1 MSPAGLD
8 GPLTDALVGT
18 RRFFTRSEVSDD
30 KRSIHA
36 TGGRSGDA
44 FYRDRWSHDK
54 VVRSTHGVNCTG
66 SCSWKVYVKDG
77 IITWE
82 AQQTDYPSTGADR
95 PEYEPRGCPRGAA
108 FSWYTYSPTRV
119 RYPYVRGV
127 LLEMYR
133 EAKRAVGGDP
143 VVAWASVVQDP
154 EKAKRYKSARGK
166 GGLVRSTW
174 EEVVEIIA
182 AAHVYT
188 VKRWGPDR
196 IAGFSPIPAMSPVSY
211 ASGARFLELIGAPM
225 LSFYDWYADLPNASP
240 QMFGDQTDVPESGD
254 WWDAGYLIMWGS
266 NVPMTRT
273 PDAHWMTE
281 ARYRGQKVVAVS
293 PDYAENV
300 KFADEW
306 VASAPGTDGALAM
319 AMGHVILK
327 EFFVD
332 QQVDFFTDYNQ
343 KYTDLPFLVALEPDT
358 TDAGSDTAAD
368 GPAYRPGKY
377 LVAGDLDIPEATSE
391 NAMWKPAAARRRAPA
406 RSPSRRARSASATA
420 RRAGASGTSTSGRS
434 SRCSPCT
441 APPPRRRESCCRAST
456 PTTARSRTC
465 RGRPDGALAMAMG
478 HVILK
483 EFFVDQQVDFFTDYN
498 QKYTDLPF
506 LVALE
511 PATTDA
517 GAAAPGDGTASG
529 DEPLTYRPGKYLVA
543 GDLDIPE
550 STSENALWKPAL
562 IDGRTGEVA
571 IPQGSIGFRYGE
583 ESWGKWNLDL
593 GDIEPVLTLH
603 GTTTETARITLPRF
617 DSYDGRVAHVTRGV
631 PVRRIGGRLVTTV
644 LDLMLAQYGVGRP
657 GMPGTW
663 PADYDD
669 PSTPATPAWQEEIT
683 SVPAE
688 QVVRLA
694 REWAQNAIDT
704 TGRGMILMGAGTN
717 HWFHSDQI
725 YRAMLVLTTI
735 TGCQG
740 RNGGGWAHY
749 VGQEKV
755 RPIMGFQHMAFALDW
770 QRPPRHMNQ
779 TAYWYVNTSQY
790 RYDTFTADDVDAGTG
805 VFAGKGVMDLLAQSV
820 RLGWTPSYPTF
831 DRSSLDLADEAEAAG
846 VAPADYV
853 VDQLKSG
860 ALKFA
865 VEDPEAEENHPRIL
879 SLWRANLLGSS
890 AKGNEY
896 FLKHLLG
903 TDNAVTAEQ
912 APPDKRPQG
921 IAWPDDVPEGKL
933 DLLMTIDFRMTSS
946 TLFSDVVLPA
956 ATWYE
961 KHDIN
966 TTDMH
971 PFVHSFNPAIAP
983 PWQSK
988 TDWEAWKA
996 VARKF
1001 SELAVDHLGTRRD
1014 VVAKP
1019 LWHDTPEAM
1028 ATVHGVV
1035 KDWRKGECEPVP
1047 GRTLPVLAVV
1057 ERDYPAVHD
1066 KMTSIGPLM
1075 ESVGMLTKGVP
1086 YDVKREIGIL
1096 RTRNGVAHGGAGDG
1110 QPRLETDIHVAD
1122 AILHL
1127 SGTTNGHLAT
1137 HGFRNVE
1144 KRTGMELA
1152 DLAAEHEGKQ
1162 ITFADTQVAPVPVIT
1177 SPEWSGSESGGR
1189 RYAPFT
1195 INIERLKPFH
1205 TLTGRQQFYLD
1216 HDWILGMGEALPV
1229 YRPPLNMSELFGET
1243 ALGEQNALGVSV
1255 RYLTPHNKWSIHS
1268 EYQDNLFMLSLSRG
1282 GQTIW
1287 MSDLDAEK
1295 IGVSDND
1302 WIEAVNRNGVVAAR
1316 AIVSHRMPEG
1326 TVYMHHAQDRLI
1338 DVPLTETNG
1347 RRGGIHN
1354 SLTRI
1359 MMKPSHLIG
1368 GYAQLA
1374 YFFNYIGPTGNNRD
1388 EVTMIRKRT
1397 APVEY

>member
-1 MSPAGLD
+1 VTQLD
-8 GPLTDALVGT
+8 GPLADALVGT
-18 RRFFTRSEVSDD
+18 RRFFTKAEVSED
-30 KRSIHA
+30 KRTLHEI
-36 TGGRSGDA
+36 GGRQGDS
-44 FYRDRWSHDK
+44 FYRDRWAHDK

-82 AQQTDYPSTGADR
+82 AQQTDYPSAGADR

-127 LLEMYR
+127 LLEMFR
-133 EAKRAVGGDP
+133 EAKHAVGGDP
-143 VVAWASVVQDP
+143 VVAWASIVQD
-154 EKAKRYKSARGK
+154 EAKAKRYKAARGK

-174 EEVVEIIA
+174 EEVVELVA

-266 NVPMTRT
+266 NVPLTRT

-281 ARYRGQKVVAVS
+281 ARYRGQKVVAVA

-306 VASAPGTDGALAM
+306 VTCAPGVDGALAM
-319 AMGHVILK
+319 GMGHVLLK
-327 EFFVD
+327 EYFAD
-332 QQVDFFTDYNQ
+332 QQVPFFTAYNQ
-343 KYTDLPFLVALEPDT
+343 RFTDLPFLVALDT
-358 TDAGSDTAAD
+358 DDD
-368 GPAYRPGKY
+368 GKTYRSGKFV
-377 LVAGDLDIPEATSE
+377 VAGDLDIAEKDSE
-391 NAMWKPAAARRRAPA
+391 NAMWKP
-406 RSPSRRARSASATA
+406 
-420 RRAGASGTSTSGRS
+420 
-434 SRCSPCT
+434 
-441 APPPRRRESCCRAST
+441 
-456 PTTARSRTC
+456 
-465 RGRPDGALAMAMG
+465 
-478 HVILK
+478 V
-483 EFFVDQQVDFFTDYN
+483 V
-498 QKYTDLPF
+498 
-506 LVALE
+506 
-511 PATTDA
+511 
-517 GAAAPGDGTASG
+517 
-529 DEPLTYRPGKYLVA
+529 
-543 GDLDIPE
+543 
-550 STSENALWKPAL
+550 

-571 IPQGSIGFRYGE
+571 VPNGSVGFRYGE
-583 ESWGKWNLDL
+583 EGWGKWNLDL
-593 GDIEPVLTLH
+593 GEIEPLLSLYAAQRQ
-603 GTTTETARITLPRF
+603 TALVAFPRF
-617 DSYDGRVAHVTRGV
+617 DAADGKVAHELRGV
-631 PVRRIGGRLVTTV
+631 PVTRVGDRLVTTV
-644 LDLMLAQYGVGRP
+644 LDLLLAHYGVARQGLP
-657 GMPGTW
+657 GQW
-663 PADYDD
+663 PTGYDD
-669 PSTPATPAWQEEIT
+669 ASVPATPAWASEIT
-683 SVPAE
+683 GVPAA
-688 QVVRLA
+688 QITRLA

-704 TGRGMILMGAGTN
+704 EGRGMILMGAGTN

-725 YRAMLVLTTI
+725 YRAMLLLTTI

-749 VGQEKV
+749 VGQEKI

-770 QRPPRHMNQ
+770 HRPPRHMNQ

-790 RYDTFTADDVDAGTG
+790 RYDTFTADDLDSGTG

-831 DRSSLDLADEAEAAG
+831 TRSSLALADEAAAAG
-846 VAPADYV
+846 VEPAAYV
-853 VDQLKSG
+853 VEQLKSG

-865 VEDPEAEENHPRIL
+865 VEDPEAEENHPRVL
-879 SLWRANLLGSS
+879 SLWRSNLFGSS

-903 TDNAVTAEQ
+903 TDNSVTAQE
-912 APPDKRPQG
+912 APPELRPAG
-921 IAWPDDVPEGKL
+921 IAWPERAPEGKL
-933 DLLMTIDFRMTSS
+933 DLLTTIDFRMTSS

-961 KHDIN
+961 KHDLS

-971 PFVHSFNPAIAP
+971 PFVHSFNPAITP
-983 PWQSK
+983 PWQTK
-988 TDWEAWKA
+988 TDWETWKA
-996 VARKF
+996 IAKRF
-1001 SELAVDHLGTRRD
+1001 SELAVEHLGVRKD

-1019 LWHDTPEAM
+1019 LWHDTPEAL
-1028 ATVHGVV
+1028 ATVHGRVL
-1035 KDWRKGECEPVP
+1035 DWRAGEVEPVP
-1047 GRTLPVLAVV
+1047 GKTMPVLAVA
-1057 ERDYPAVHD
+1057 ERDYPATYA
-1066 KMTSIGPLM
+1066 KMTSVGPLM
-1075 ESVGMLTKGVP
+1075 EKVGMLTKGVP
-1086 YDVKREIGIL
+1086 YDVTREVEIL
-1096 RTRNGVAHGGAGDG
+1096 RKRNGVAGDG
-1110 QPRLETDIHVAD
+1110 PGKGNPRLETDIHVAD
-1122 AILHL
+1122 AILHF
-1127 SGTTNGHLAT
+1127 SATANGHLST
-1137 HGFRNVE
+1137 LGFKNVE
-1144 KRTGMELA
+1144 KRTGTQLH

-1162 ITFADTQVAPVPVIT
+1162 ITFADTQVTPVPVIT
-1177 SPEWSGSESGGR
+1177 SPEWSGSETGGR

-1216 HDWILGMGEALPV
+1216 HDWVLGMGEGLPV
-1229 YRPPLNMSELFGET
+1229 HRPPLNMTTLFGE
-1243 ALGEQNALGVSV
+1243 APIGDQREQGGTRAVSV

-1268 EYQDNLFMLSLSRG
+1268 EYQDNLFMLALSRG
-1282 GQTIW
+1282 GQSIW
-1287 MSDLDAEK
+1287 MSDTDADK
-1295 IGVSDND
+1295 VGIRDND
-1302 WIEAVNRNGVVAAR
+1302 WVELVNRNGVVAAR

-1326 TVYMHHAQDRLI
+1326 TIYMHHAQDRLV
-1338 DVPLTETNG
+1338 DVPLTETTG

-1359 MMKPSHLIG
+1359 MIKPSHIIG

-1388 EVTMIRKRT
+1388 EVTMIRRRSSQEVT
-1397 APVEY
+1397 Y